1 MGVNPSQA
9 KTESITPNAKPFLK
23 WAGDKGQFLP
33 QLEELLPVGLEDR
46 EFA

>member
-1 MGVNPSQA
+1 MSDIR
-9 KTESITPNAKPFLK
+9 SITPNAKPFLK
-23 WAGDKGQFLP
+23 WAGDKGQFLS